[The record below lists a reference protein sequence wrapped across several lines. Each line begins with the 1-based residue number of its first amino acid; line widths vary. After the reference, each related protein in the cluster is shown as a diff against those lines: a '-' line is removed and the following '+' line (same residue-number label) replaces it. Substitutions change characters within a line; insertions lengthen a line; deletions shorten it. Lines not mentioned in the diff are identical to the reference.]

1 MTTLT
6 LRKLSSFVYDLP
18 VDYQN
23 IIKFLALHGSGNL
36 TNISEF
42 TKNSEK
48 KSRLDRWAVKKRI
61 YGSSRFQGLI
71 DRDYLIE
78 KLENKHR
85 YRKQERT
92 FYLTSKGILAS
103 LATVPL
109 KNNISFRNIFD
120 FGNRVTKVKKQS
132 RFIEEFIISQ
142 TKYFLSYLYLQG
154 IQLTW
159 QRNTWRIYYDFLK
172 DAETG
177 LDIEINN
184 KEIMSEFRKLFDDY
198 VILRSVYHYLG
209 GRTSDKFQSSI
220 SLWEY
225 LDDFDLPTIQ
235 PIKKLWEQFVYHWFI
250 SPQPQIPESE
260 EFRRMI
266 PSNIPNFET
275 EGYIFSKKDDLK
287 KLLIK
292 KLKTIN

>member
-23 IIKFLALHGSGNL
+23 IIKFLAVHGSGNL

-48 KSRLDRWAVKKRI
+48 HLLDRWAVKKRI

-78 KLENKHR
+78 KLEDKHR

-103 LATVPL
+103 FATVPL
-109 KNNISFRNIFD
+109 KNNISFRNIID

-132 RFIEEFIISQ
+132 KFIEEFIVSQ
-142 TKYFLSYLYLQG
+142 AKYFLSYLYLQG

-159 QRNTWRIYYDFLK
+159 QKNTWEIYYNFLENS
-172 DAETG
+172 ETG
-177 LDIEINN
+177 LDIEIIN

-209 GRTSDKFQSSI
+209 GRTSHKFQSSI

-225 LDDFDLPTIQ
+225 LDHSNLPN
-235 PIKKLWEQFVYHWFI
+235 IKSIHKLWEQFVYHWFV
-250 SPQPQIPESE
+250 SPQPQIPNSK

-275 EGYIFSKKDDLK
+275 EGYIFSKKNELK
-287 KLLIK
+287 KRLIK